1 MPTKPKICFHSIF
14 VVANNSIVGERK
26 FDPNTLYWRLV
37 NTNWVTKLVAFS
49 LYLVGKYTKK
59 KKKERMK

>member
-14 VVANNSIVGERK
+14 VVADNSIVGERK
-26 FDPNTLYWRLV
+26 FDPNSLYWRLV
-37 NTNWVTKLVAFS
+37 MTKLVAFS